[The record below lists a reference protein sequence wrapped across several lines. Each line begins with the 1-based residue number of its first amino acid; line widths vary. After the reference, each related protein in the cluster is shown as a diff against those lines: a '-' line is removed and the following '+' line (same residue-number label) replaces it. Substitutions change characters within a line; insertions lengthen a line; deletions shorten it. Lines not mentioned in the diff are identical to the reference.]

1 MIKGIGV
8 DIVEVLRIKDAV
20 EKYKEKFSGKI
31 FTDAEIEYSMSFK
44 NREYVHLAAR
54 FAVKE
59 AFSKAVGTGITQ
71 GFRFKEIG
79 TVNKPSGEPEIVL
92 TGDLAEKYSGFEFQ
106 VSISHTETNA
116 IAVVLMQERN

>member
-8 DIVEVLRIKDAV
+8 DIVEVQRIKDAI

-31 FTDAEIEYSMSFK
+31 FTEEEIAYSMTFK

-71 GFRFKEIG
+71 GFRFKEVG
-79 TVNKPSGEPEIVL
+79 VVNKESGEPELVL
-92 TGDLAEKYSGFEFQ
+92 TGDLAEKYGHYHFH
-106 VSISHTETNA
+106 VTISHTEINA
-116 IAVVLMQERN
+116 VAVVVLEEN